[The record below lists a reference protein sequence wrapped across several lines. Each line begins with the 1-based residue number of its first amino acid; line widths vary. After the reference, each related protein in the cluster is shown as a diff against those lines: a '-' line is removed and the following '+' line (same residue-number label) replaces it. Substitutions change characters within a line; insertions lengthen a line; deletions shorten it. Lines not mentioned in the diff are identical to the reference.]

1 MRNVG
6 ILELQGI
13 ESESESLGE
22 LRDGKKL
29 WNLVPW
35 LIEVA
40 PYSDNIRLKTPILET
55 IISTWK
61 M

>member
-1 MRNVG
+1 MRNAG
-6 ILELQGI
+6 ILELRGI

-29 WNLVPW
+29 WNLVL

-40 PYSDNIRLKTPILET
+40 PYLDNIHFKTPILEM